1 MRRSIVD
8 RRKRLRIKD
17 RFDLQLT
24 SMMDMLVIIVV
35 FLLKSYSATSV
46 AFATSAKITLPIST
60 AEEIPSDALNLVIEP
75 VGILFDDKRVLEFK
89 TEPAAPGAP
98 ATEPKAETAAYE
110 VDPKHLADGG
120 RRILP
125 LYDAMVKARENA
137 ELLMSKAV
145 WVAAKKAGEAAPPG
159 QQAKEIVKPKFQG
172 VLTIQADKAVRYDLI
187 RKVMYTAGAA
197 GYKVFK
203 LITIKKEI

>member
-17 RFDLQLT
+17 RFELQLT

-35 FLLKSYSATSV
+35 FLLKSYAATSV

-60 AEEIPSDALNLVIEP
+60 AEELPADALNLAIEP
-75 VGILFDDKRVLEFK
+75 GAILLDDKHVMEFK
-89 TEPAAPGAP
+89 TEPGVVPSGAQT
-98 ATEPKAETAAYE
+98 ATYE
-110 VDPKHLADGG
+110 IDPKFLADGG

-125 LYDAMVKARENA
+125 LYDAMVKSRENA

-145 WVAAKKAGEAAPPG
+145 WVVTKKAGEATPIG
-159 QQAKEIVKPKFQG
+159 KQAKEIVKPKFQG
-172 VLTIQADKAVRYDLI
+172 VLTIQADKAVRYDLL

-197 GYKVFK
+197 GYKIFK